1 VLLLAVPLT
10 IKTKLLRLFFCLFPF
25 KKFYDL
31 ICQNSSDNL
40 VSLSVHE
47 FETPV
52 GSRTHCR
59 DTRANTKFMLL
70 HVAEYITIPKLNEK
84 LQSKLGKETSYKDYL
99 EKNTELLTIALVV
112 FKMID
117 VTGALK

>member
-1 VLLLAVPLT
+1 
-10 IKTKLLRLFFCLFPF
+10 
-25 KKFYDL
+25 
-31 ICQNSSDNL
+31 
-40 VSLSVHE
+40 
-47 FETPV
+47 
-52 GSRTHCR
+52 
-59 DTRANTKFMLL
+59 MLL

-112 FKMID
+112 FKMVD